1 MVLSQTLEKVRIIG
15 LYEYRIARS
24 ICNFLFLSVLP
35 VYSNASSLI
44 LFKHEV
50 SQMGT
55 ADAEIK
61 DPSVEN
67 PGLKCSPS
75 LKSRVGQN
83 IALHASPT
91 AKNFSLA
98 HFYRL
103 GPFTFIFSQSLLEFF
118 LCQLWLRHV
127 PVWVNKIKWVTLVTV
142 TDD

>member
-61 DPSVEN
+61 ALPLRT
-67 PGLKCSPS
+67 PGSNVLP
-75 LKSRVGQN
+75 L
-83 IALHASPT
+83 
-91 AKNFSLA
+91 
-98 HFYRL
+98 
-103 GPFTFIFSQSLLEFF
+103 
-118 LCQLWLRHV
+118 
-127 PVWVNKIKWVTLVTV
+127 
-142 TDD
+142 